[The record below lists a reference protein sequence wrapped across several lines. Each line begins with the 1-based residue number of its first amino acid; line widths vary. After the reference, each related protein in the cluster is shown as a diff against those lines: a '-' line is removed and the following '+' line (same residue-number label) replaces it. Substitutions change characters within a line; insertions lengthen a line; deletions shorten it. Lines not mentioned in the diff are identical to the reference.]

1 MSPPHEVTTAVPRP
15 PLDGDAGPP
24 VELIRDRLQV
34 RARTTDHFRRFSARS
49 AQLMGRPASFAIA
62 SVAIVGW
69 ALCGHFFHFSE
80 TWELVV
86 NTGTTIVTFIAVFL
100 IQTTQNADAKAIQL
114 KLDELLRANE
124 AARDRLIRA
133 EEGTTAE
140 LIDMQMEFEALLEDA
155 RAAADA
161 EEAM

>member
-1 MSPPHEVTTAVPRP
+1 
-15 PLDGDAGPP
+15 
-24 VELIRDRLQV
+24 
-34 RARTTDHFRRFSARS
+34 
-49 AQLMGRPASFAIA
+49 MGRPASFATA

-80 TWELVV
+80 AWELVV
-86 NTGTTIVTFIAVFL
+86 NTATTIVTFIAVFL
-100 IQTTQNADAKAIQL
+100 IQTTQNADAQAIQL

-124 AARDRLIRA
+124 SARNRLLRA
-133 EEGTTAE
+133 EERTTDE
-140 LIDMQMEFEALLEDA
+140 LIDMQMEFDALLEDA